1 MVSLKNHKK
10 LRKVKLKQLKIE
22 KEIIVKGKNRMSD
35 LKKYIT
41 KRKKEDKDFAQNY
54 DIGYQNFKIGVLL
67 KELREKSG
75 LTQDE
80 LAKKLKTKKSVI
92 SRIEN
97 HSEDIKLSTLGRYA
111 KSLGR
116 RIRIEVV

>member
-1 MVSLKNHKK
+1 M
-10 LRKVKLKQLKIE
+10 KLKSQKKE
-22 KEIIVKGKNRMSD
+22 KETITKGRKKMSD
-35 LKKYIT
+35 LKKYVA
-41 KRKKEDKDFAQNY
+41 KRKKEDTEFAENY

-75 LTQDE
+75 LTQE
-80 LAKKLKTKKSVI
+80 QLAKKLKTKKSVI

-111 KSLGR
+111 RTLGR
-116 RIRIEVV
+116 KIRIEVV